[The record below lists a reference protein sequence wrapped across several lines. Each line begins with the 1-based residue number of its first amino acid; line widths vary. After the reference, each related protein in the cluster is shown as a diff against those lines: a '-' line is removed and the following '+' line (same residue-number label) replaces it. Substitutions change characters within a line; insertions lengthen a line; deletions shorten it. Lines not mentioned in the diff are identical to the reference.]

1 MDEIINEL
9 ILYKSLNQTYTYMS
23 DTEDWIEWLKNV
35 KEDHPK
41 SEEKAKDT
49 IKLPRVKRERKK
61 K

>member
-1 MDEIINEL
+1 
-9 ILYKSLNQTYTYMS
+9 MS

-35 KEDHPK
+35 KEEHPK
-41 SEEKAKDT
+41 LDEKVKDT

>member
-35 KEDHPK
+35 KEEHPK
-41 SEEKAKDT
+41 PDEKAKDT